1 MNIQDFTKDFDL
13 TFPIAVR
20 SRASTMYDIRFLR
33 RWFDPC
39 PAVPGMSSVKKLKLL
54 KKAYSFL
61 PQDECYLEIGTFVGK
76 SLIAAMRGNEPRT
89 TYACDNFSQFNDVSS
104 ETILLENLQKYGLK
118 EFVTF
123 YNSDFRR
130 ILHPQCINKPIGLYL
145 YDGAHDFDSQYQAI
159 KLAEHLLSDHALVI
173 VDDWRFAD
181 DSHSYAKAGTLK
193 AIEESVNRFELLYE
207 LPARFNGDH
216 ATWWNGV
223 AVFAFHR
230 RTEKSTDTSTTET
243 S

>member
-1 MNIQDFTKDFDL
+1 MNILDFRKDFDR
-13 TFPIAVR
+13 TFPVANR
-20 SRASTMYDIRFLR
+20 SRANRRYNYRFLR

-39 PAVPGMSSVKKLKLL
+39 PAVQGMSSVKKLKLL
-54 KKAYSFL
+54 RNAYSFL
-61 PQDECYLEIGTFVGK
+61 PPDECYLEIGTFVGK
-76 SLIAAMRGNEPRT
+76 SLISAMVNNEPRT

-104 ETILLENLQKYGLK
+104 EKILLENLRKYGLK
-118 EFVTF
+118 DRVTF
-123 YNSDFRR
+123 YNNDFRK
-130 ILHPQCINKPIGLYL
+130 ILHPQFIKEPIGLYL

-159 KLAEHLLSDHALVI
+159 KQAEHLLSDHALVI

-181 DSHSYAKAGTLK
+181 DSHSYAKAGTLN
-193 AIEESVNRFELLYE
+193 AIEESVNKYELLYD

-230 RTEKSTDTSTTET
+230 QVKNGTGIS
-243 S
+243 

>member
-1 MNIQDFTKDFDL
+1 MNIQDFIEDFDR
-13 TFPIAVR
+13 TFPIATR
-20 SRASTMYDIRFLR
+20 SSPHTLYNFRFLR

-39 PAVPGMSSVKKLKLL
+39 PTVPGMSSIKKLKLL
-54 KKAYSFL
+54 QKAYSFL
-61 PQDECYLEIGTFVGK
+61 PPDECYLEIGTFVGK
-76 SLIAAMRGNEPRT
+76 SLIAAMLKNEPRK

-104 ETILLENLQKYGLK
+104 EKILLENVRKYGLQDI
-118 EFVTF
+118 VTF
-123 YNSDFRR
+123 YNEDFRR
-130 ILHPQCINKPIGLYL
+130 ILNPQHIKEPIGLYL

-159 KLAEHLLSDHALVI
+159 KQAEHLLADHALVI

-193 AIEESVNRFELLYE
+193 AIEESANRFELLYD
-207 LPARFNGDH
+207 LPSRFNGDH

-230 RTEKSTDTSTTET
+230 QAKNNTGTL
-243 S
+243 

>member
-1 MNIQDFTKDFDL
+1 MNIQDFTKDFDR
-13 TFPIAVR
+13 TFPIAKR
-20 SRASTMYDIRFLR
+20 SDASTLYNARFLR

-39 PAVPGMSSVKKLKLL
+39 PTVQGMSSIKKLKLL

-61 PQDECYLEIGTFVGK
+61 PPDECYLEIGTFVGK
-76 SLIAAMRGNEPRT
+76 SLIAAMLKNEPRK

-104 ETILLENLQKYGLK
+104 EKILLQHLQTYGLK

-123 YNSDFRR
+123 YNNDFRL
-130 ILHPQCINKPIGLYL
+130 ILHPQYIKEPIGLYL

-159 KLAEHLLSDHALVI
+159 TQVEHLLADHALVI

-193 AIEESVNRFELLYE
+193 AIKESSNRFELLYD

-230 RTEKSTDTSTTET
+230 QVKNGTGKS
-243 S
+243 